1 MAVAGQ
7 HPAQREPHLRRQ
19 PDHGAVGPQ
28 RGALLFQVSRLSPES
43 FPPACAAWAP
53 PHLGQTRPTEPA
65 ACQVPA
71 PWTALSPGAGGAQ
84 PDHPPLGGLGVPT
97 SRPVRATTGPPS
109 SCNRPFPKPRWEGPL
124 QGQSRQGGAL
134 PGLGLL
140 CTCWQAPPTPRS
152 RTPLRSMVSGYS
164 RASPA
169 PPHPGVTCA
178 VLCLAQTFRASQT
191 SQLLTCQSSAI
202 LLKSHI
208 LNSEVGRREW
218 GACPKLTGGAN
229 PRLQPRGWPSPS
241 TLTASPSGRDRPHPR
256 FTDEESESQR
266 TCWVACPGHSAGQRW
281 SWDRSCLSFYTL
293 YHLALPSGDHF

>member
-43 FPPACAAWAP
+43 FPPAYAAWAP

-164 RASPA
+164 RASPRPA
-169 PPHPGVTCA
+169 SPWGHLCRPVPGPDLQGFSNISA
-178 VLCLAQTFRASQT
+178 LDLPKLCNSFKISHLKFRSGAQG
-191 SQLLTCQSSAI
+191 
-202 LLKSHI
+202 
-208 LNSEVGRREW
+208 VGRLPKAHGW
-218 GACPKLTGGAN
+218 G
-229 PRLQPRGWPSPS
+229 QPSAAAPWLAISFH
-241 TLTASPSGRDRPHPR
+241 PHSKPFR
-256 FTDEESESQR
+256 
-266 TCWVACPGHSAGQRW
+266 
-281 SWDRSCLSFYTL
+281 
-293 YHLALPSGDHF
+293 